1 MHITR
6 RRLEFLT
13 EIKKL
18 YEATLLPVHYE
29 RVAAL
34 LGVSKWSS
42 YEMLKKLEKQGLL
55 SSQYQVNQG
64 EKYPGRAMV
73 LFAPTALLEGI
84 LAKKGSEEKQPNPE
98 WLSVKERLMKLFQGF
113 RRKNPQQLIEQ
124 LMDEISRLDKPIVF
138 NAYFIALL
146 VLNLHTFGE
155 KSIELLRKMV
165 LGASNKEMGLSM
177 FAGTIIGSMLKSAN
191 QIPVLSQMSMYIGK
205 FQENWADFNES
216 EQALLV
222 DFFQEALEIAT

>member
-1 MHITR
+1 MNITR
-6 RRLEFLT
+6 RRMEFLT

-18 YEATLLPVHYE
+18 YEATRLPVHYE

-42 YEMLKKLEKQGLL
+42 YEMLKKLEKLGLL

-84 LAKKGSEEKQPNPE
+84 LAKNALEEKIPNPE
-98 WLSVKERLMKLFQGF
+98 WLHVKGKLLKLFKGF
-113 RRKNPQQLIEQ
+113 KRKNPQQLIEQ
-124 LMDEISRLDKPIVF
+124 LMDEISHLDTPMVF

-146 VLNLHTFGE
+146 VVNLQTFGE
-155 KSIELLRKMV
+155 KSIELVRNMV
-165 LGASNKEMGLSM
+165 LGISNKEIGLSM
-177 FAGTIIGSMLKSAN
+177 FAGTIMGSMLKSAN
-191 QIPVLSQMSMYIGK
+191 QIPVLSQMSIYISK
-205 FQENWADFNES
+205 FQENLTDFNES
-216 EQALLV
+216 DQALLV
-222 DFFQEALEIAT
+222 DFFQEALEITA

>member
-6 RRLEFLT
+6 RRMEFLT

-18 YEATLLPVHYE
+18 YEATRLPVHYE
-29 RVAAL
+29 RIAQL

-84 LAKKGSEEKQPNPE
+84 LNRNGSEEKKSNPE
-98 WLSVKERLMKLFQGF
+98 WLSIKENLLKLFRGF
-113 RRKNPQQLIEQ
+113 KKKNPQHLIEQ
-124 LMDEISRLDKPIVF
+124 LMDEISHLDKPIVF

-146 VLNLHTFGE
+146 VLNLQTFGE
-155 KSIELLRKMV
+155 KSIELVRKMV
-165 LGASNKEMGLSM
+165 LGVNNKEIGLSM
-177 FAGTIIGSMLKSAN
+177 LAGTIMGGMLKSAN
-191 QIPVLSQMSMYIGK
+191 QIPILSQMSIYIRK
-205 FQENWADFNES
+205 FQDNWADFNES
-216 EQALLV
+216 DQALLV
-222 DFFQEALEIAT
+222 DFFQEALEITL